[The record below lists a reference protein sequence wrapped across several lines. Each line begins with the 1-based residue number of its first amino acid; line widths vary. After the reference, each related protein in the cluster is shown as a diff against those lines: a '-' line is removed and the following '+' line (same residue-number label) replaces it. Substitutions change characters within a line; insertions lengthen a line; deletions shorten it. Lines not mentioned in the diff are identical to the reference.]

1 CTLPVYHSFLAA
13 FIPSPQFRCISLT
26 CCPAEMLDKAVGLG
40 AVTVLGVLEQ
50 AYFSLQ
56 VIYARRKYK
65 VSPPT
70 TSGPAGF
77 ERIFRAQA
85 NCSEY
90 FPIFITVMW
99 TSGVFFSQGLSSV
112 CGLLYLYGRLR
123 YFWGYAE
130 SAEGRLAPLYFS
142 AQVLWVLIGF
152 SAVGVF
158 LSFCQVYLDVD
169 LLQEFCSLCF
179 SQLLLW
185 Y

>member
-13 FIPSPQFRCISLT
+13 LIPSPQFRCIGLT

-50 AYFSLQ
+50 GKGGGGDPGNS
-56 VIYARRKYK
+56 
-65 VSPPT
+65 
-70 TSGPAGF
+70 AGLG
-77 ERIFRAQA
+77 
-85 NCSEY
+85 CKLSCLGSEY

-130 SAEGRLAPLYFS
+130 SAEGR
-142 AQVLWVLIGF
+142 
-152 SAVGVF
+152 
-158 LSFCQVYLDVD
+158 
-169 LLQEFCSLCF
+169 
-179 SQLLLW
+179 
-185 Y
+185 

>member
-1 CTLPVYHSFLAA
+1 MV
-13 FIPSPQFRCISLT
+13 
-26 CCPAEMLDKAVGLG
+26 EDAVGLG

-56 VIYARRKYK
+56 VIYARRKYS

-70 TSGPAGF
+70 TSGPPEF

-90 FPIFITVMW
+90 FPIFITALW

-112 CGLLYLYGRLR
+112 CGLLYLYMRLR

-130 SAEGRLAPLYFS
+130 SANGRLAPLYVS
-142 AQVLWVLIGF
+142 AQVLWILIGF
-152 SAVGVF
+152 SSVGIF
-158 LSFCQVYLDVD
+158 HTFCRVYLNVD
-169 LLQEFCSLCF
+169 LLQELGFALG
-179 SQLLLW
+179 LL
-185 Y
+185 